1 MSHVSF
7 VDEVSYAVPTFWTEV
22 YNRSLQEWV
31 TVDVVR
37 NKFRPRKG
45 EMDNGRLFYVVA
57 YEVDQYIKDVTPRYA
72 KSYAGRTLKMRI
84 QNRRKDDPE
93 WFDEAIQP
101 WIRPFS
107 LGREMK
113 EDEELARSQE
123 SEPMPTVLEG
133 FKNHP
138 RYVLERH
145 LKREEVLLPKTKQL
159 GLFRG
164 EPVFARSAVVGV
176 KSSENWMRE
185 GRTIKDGEQP
195 LKNVKQ
201 RAVTINKRRAQEMA
215 MQDGQEPL
223 MQGLY
228 SRQQTELVIPPPIKD
243 GKIPKNSYGNID
255 LFAPH
260 MLPKGAVHLPHRN
273 IRKVA
278 RDLGID
284 HAEAIT
290 GFEFHKRR
298 AVPTVTGIVVAKE
311 QEEMLLEAYYAQ
323 ETAAVEKEMIK
334 KREGALKK
342 WKKLIIGLRV
352 RSRIQGEYR
361 QNGNEA
367 STSSGNKGKGKAEPE
382 EGKSQFQLAT
392 EEEAQLAQ
400 QGQEHNDD
408 NVPDH
413 STLPGG
419 FITEGMHPEVPGG
432 AFFPPVHP
440 HHPAPL
446 DDGPQLD
453 LTMLDLPPMPVP
465 DPAAVDYESPPPDI
479 AQQAFK
485 AEFDYPP
492 QTELD
497 DMAIDVNRIPQ
508 DVGDMAIDE
517 TAQSSRSSSASS
529 LGHHSDHVDLDEF
542 TLRDPED
549 IAKGAPEIG
558 DEDTDGS
565 VQGGFIRDGKEVE
578 SSMSPSEGHDSL
590 PAKRRHQQ
598 PDSEV
603 SVVDFATT
611 EDLGKS
617 QSSEEVKPVRQS
629 RMANGHKPKVEQ
641 EDDNESVEDEQSVN
655 DDEEEY
661 KEDTSPRPSRSARST
676 RASSTKRQSNGK
688 INISSPATP
697 ARMTRRSTRSTA
709 QSEAPAKSATR
720 PTRASARKNL
730 KEEDSDGPEQNE
742 EEDDETEEEVV
753 QVTSKRS
760 TRNTTKPNTTTP
772 TSNGRSTRAS
782 RRAV

>member
-1 MSHVSF
+1 M
-7 VDEVSYAVPTFWTEV
+7 PTFWTEV

-31 TVDVVR
+31 TVDVIR
-37 NKFRPRKG
+37 NKLRPRKG

-57 YEVDQYIKDVTPRYA
+57 YEVDQYIKDVSPRYA

-84 QNRRKDDPE
+84 QNRRKDDPD
-93 WFDEAIQP
+93 WFDEAIRP
-101 WIRPFS
+101 WMRPFS

-138 RYVLERH
+138 RFVLERH
-145 LKREEVLLPKTKQL
+145 LKREEVLTPKTKQL

-164 EPVFARSAVVGV
+164 EPVFPRSAVVGV

-228 SRQQTELVIPPPIKD
+228 SQHQTELVIPPPIKD
-243 GKIPKNSYGNID
+243 GKIPKNSYGNLD

-298 AVPTVTGIVVAKE
+298 AVPTVTGIVVAQE
-311 QEEMLLEAYYAQ
+311 HEEMLLEAYYAQ
-323 ETAAVEKEMIK
+323 ETAAVEKEMVK
-334 KREGALKK
+334 KRERALKK

-361 QNGNEA
+361 KNDNEA
-367 STSSGNKGKGKAEPE
+367 SGSKGKGKAEPQE
-382 EGKSQFQLAT
+382 EKSQFQLAA

-400 QGQEHNDD
+400 NRNIQ
-408 NVPDH
+408 NVPDP
-413 STLPGG
+413 SATQGG
-419 FITEGMHPEVPGG
+419 FITNGIHPEVPGG
-432 AFFPPVHP
+432 AVFPPLHP
-440 HHPAPL
+440 HHPVPL

-453 LTMLDLPPMPVP
+453 LTLLDLPPMPIP
-465 DPAAVDYESPPPDI
+465 DPAAIDYVSPPPDI
-479 AQQAFK
+479 TQQSFN

-497 DMAIDVNRIPQ
+497 DMAIDVNKLP
-508 DVGDMAIDE
+508 GDIGDIIME
-517 TAQSSRSSSASS
+517 EAQSSRSSSSS
-529 LGHHSDHVDLDEF
+529 SMGHHSDHVDLDEF

-558 DEDTDGS
+558 DEDTEGS
-565 VQGGFIRDGKEVE
+565 ITGESVRTGDEGGKTDMTAGSDTSEGKEEKMPPKPEGEPGVTGIDFAKE
-578 SSMSPSEGHDSL
+578 SSVGMAESAATKQSATNGQSTSDSK
-590 PAKRRHQQ
+590 AKKDRTVKQ
-598 PDSEV
+598 DV
-603 SVVDFATT
+603 ST
-611 EDLGKS
+611 E
-617 QSSEEVKPVRQS
+617 EE
-629 RMANGHKPKVEQ
+629 
-641 EDDNESVEDEQSVN
+641 NEEAME
-655 DDEEEY
+655 DDEEDY
-661 KEDTSPRPSRSARST
+661 KEESPPRST
-676 RASSTKRQSNGK
+676 RTG
-688 INISSPATP
+688 
-697 ARMTRRSTRSTA
+697 
-709 QSEAPAKSATR
+709 R
-720 PTRASARKNL
+720 PTRASASKRQSTGTAATSSPSTSTRTTRRSARNSSTAGPSPSRGSARAATRATRATRNSIK
-730 KEEDSDGPEQNE
+730 KEASDEQASD
-742 EEDDETEEEVV
+742 EDDEETEEDIK
-753 QVTSKRS
+753 VTSKRS
-760 TRNTTKPNTTTP
+760 TRASAKGKSAPITT
-772 TSNGRSTRAS
+772 SGRSTRAS
-782 RRAV
+782 RRAKAEESDEE

>member
-1 MSHVSF
+1 M
-7 VDEVSYAVPTFWTEV
+7 
-22 YNRSLQEWV
+22 

-101 WIRPFS
+101 WMRPFS

-164 EPVFARSAVVGV
+164 EPVFPRSAVVGV

-260 MLPKGAVHLPHRN
+260 MLPQGAVHLPHRN

-334 KREGALKK
+334 KRERALKK

-361 QNGNEA
+361 KNDNEA
-367 STSSGNKGKGKAEPE
+367 STSAGSKGKGKAEPE
-382 EGKSQFQLAT
+382 EGKSQFQLAA
-392 EEEAQLAQ
+392 EEEARLAPQ
-400 QGQEHNDD
+400 SQEHKEDQ
-408 NVPDH
+408 VPDQ
-413 STLPGG
+413 SAVPGG
-419 FITEGMHPEVPGG
+419 FIANGIHPEVPGG

-440 HHPAPL
+440 HHPVPL

-465 DPAAVDYESPPPDI
+465 DPAAVDYASPPPDI

-497 DMAIDVNRIPQ
+497 DMAIDVSKLPNNT
-508 DVGDMAIDE
+508 GDMVVE
-517 TAQSSRSSSASS
+517 EENVQSSRSSSASS
-529 LGHHSDHVDLDEF
+529 MGHHSDHVDLDEF

-565 VQGGFIRDGKEVE
+565 VQGGFIREDEDVAR
-578 SSMSPSEGHDSL
+578 SLSPSEGLNGSSG
-590 PAKRRHQQ
+590 KRKHKK
-598 PDSEV
+598 PDTEV
-603 SVVDFATT
+603 NIVDFADNGDA
-611 EDLGKS
+611 EMA
-617 QSSEEVKPVRQS
+617 EEVKPVRQI
-629 RMANGHKPKVEQ
+629 RVTNGHKAKIEQ
-641 EDDNESVEDEQSVN
+641 EDEIEEEEPVS

-661 KEDTSPRPSRSARST
+661 KEDTPPQSTRSTRST
-676 RASSTKRQSNGK
+676 RASSGKRQSNGK
-688 INISSPATP
+688 ASNSSPSTP
-697 ARMTRRSTRSTA
+697 ARTTRRSNRVSA
-709 QSEAPAKSATR
+709 ASRVPAKPATR
-720 PTRASARKNL
+720 PTRVSARKSL
-730 KEEDSDGPEQNE
+730 KEEDSDEHEGNE
-742 EEDDETEEEVV
+742 IENGDDDDETDEEAV

-760 TRNTTKPNTTTP
+760 TRNTAKANTASPAT
-772 TSNGRSTRAS
+772 GRSTRAS
-782 RRAV
+782 RRAA